1 MPFPP
6 HKSCRGTVWLLIPQT
21 RERSLAPLGI
31 ANRKAK
37 RCMRRRTRRNR
48 EHKTPKKCLQ
58 TRYIGKEERRYT
70 QLHHHH
76 HHHHLSIA

>member
-21 RERSLAPLGI
+21 REKLGTTRGDSY
-31 ANRKAK
+31 RKAK
-37 RCMRRRTRRNR
+37 RCMRRTRRNR

-58 TRYIGKEERRYT
+58 TRYIGKEERYT

-76 HHHHLSIA
+76 RLSIA